1 MIEYKVGS
9 IKMEI
14 KWINITL
21 LRPNSYNPNRLSP
34 EEFKGLVESIQNAG
48 YCEQNPILARPLNGY
63 FEIVDG
69 EHRWRACLE
78 LKLRRSQLLLEK
90 WLISRHI

>member
-1 MIEYKVGS
+1 
-9 IKMEI
+9 
-14 KWINITL
+14 L

-48 YCEQNPILARPLNGY
+48 YCEQNPILARPLDGY

-69 EHRWRACLE
+69 KPTGE
-78 LKLRRSQLLLEK
+78 LKSIAKKLEVD
-90 WLISRHI
+90 